1 MVRQAAERLL
11 EKERRLDRS
20 RAERRARAQRWAHH
34 VANLLAGADPSVRK
48 IIGFGSTFETW
59 RSYRMN
65 SDVDIG
71 VIGGDWSRLSAAI
84 PMSEFD
90 VSLVEL
96 ELQNE
101 EFTDYVL
108 KHGVVLYEN
117 E

>member
-1 MVRQAAERLL
+1 MVRQAAERLM
-11 EKERRLDRS
+11 ERDRRRS
-20 RAERRARAQRWAHH
+20 RARAERRARAQAWAQH
-34 VANLLAGADPSVRK
+34 VAGRLAEADPSVRK
-48 IIGFGSTFETW
+48 IIGFGSTFEMW

-65 SDVDIG
+65 SDIDIG
-71 VIGGDWSRLSAAI
+71 VIGGDWSRLVEAV
-84 PMSEFD
+84 PRSEFE

-108 KHGVVLYEN
+108 QHGVVLHEN